1 MEFSLHMSF
10 FFGAGRR
17 AAILAVAL
25 VGCVG
30 EPGSS
35 GHPTADRPSPY
46 LGDDPTPPQA
56 SLDSEA
62 IPAAMNQAFEVA
74 REIDVPAIVSFYE
87 TMMAKADGECP
98 QVSADETAAR
108 KAVFWYGDCTTVAG
122 VKFKGYG
129 SLTHH
134 KGDVPEEGGT
144 RDGVDGY
151 MDAVIVDADGTSL
164 DIGFYYLADWVDRKD
179 GETTY
184 TRVLNGTAHAS
195 GSGAPDNPWLR
206 AKRRGEV
213 TVSYS
218 AHDDGTRESYIDGG
232 LSGLDGK
239 VHAVAFS
246 GLYASFSATGPSCAD
261 PMGALSFRQDGGG
274 WHDVVFDA
282 IDPRTNE
289 VDESKCDGC
298 GASYFGGQPTGEAC
312 LDVTALGAFQ
322 GAPW

>member
-1 MEFSLHMSF
+1 MSF
-10 FFGAGRR
+10 FFRAGRP

-25 VGCVG
+25 AGCVG
-30 EPGSS
+30 EPGSA
-35 GHPTADRPSPY
+35 GQPTTDRPSPY

-56 SLDSEA
+56 SLDREA

-74 REIDVPAIVSFYE
+74 REVDVPAIVAFYE
-87 TMMAKADGECP
+87 SLMAKADDECP
-98 QVSADETAAR
+98 TLSADETAGK
-108 KAVFWYGDCTTVAG
+108 KAVFWYGDCTTGAG
-122 VKFKGYG
+122 VKFMGYG

-134 KGDVPEEGGT
+134 MGDLSEEGGT

-164 DIGFYYLADWVDRKD
+164 DIGFYYLADWVDRKE
-179 GETTY
+179 GETAY

-206 AKRRGEV
+206 AKRRGDL
-213 TVSYS
+213 TVSYT
-218 AHDDGTRESYIDGG
+218 AHDDGTREAYVDGA

-246 GLYASFSATGPSCAD
+246 ELYASFSATGPSCAD

-282 IDPRTNE
+282 IDPRTYE
-289 VDESKCDGC
+289 VDASKCDGC
-298 GASYFGGQPTGEAC
+298 GPSYFGGQPTGEAC